1 MNSGNDLLFFF
12 SKKKQRIYFKFITK
26 YANNFYFI
34 NGWYMPKSKVK
45 KGGLIVKARSARA
58 PKIAQLAGPINSI
71 IDSLIKYYSF

>member
-1 MNSGNDLLFFF
+1 
-12 SKKKQRIYFKFITK
+12 
-26 YANNFYFI
+26 
-34 NGWYMPKSKVK
+34 MPKSKVK